1 MKKEFKP
8 STYYSLPEN
17 IKVHNNFLE
26 ILEDCINESTLT
38 SEQKQETST
47 VLYKYF
53 CDDSVNKGDK
63 ICVIGKNG
71 CEKIINLDLNDD
83 EMMKFSQSAEAVRR
97 MNLALKSN

>member
-1 MKKEFKP
+1 MKKQFKP
-8 STYYSLPEN
+8 STYYSLPKN

-63 ICVIGKNG
+63 IIKP
-71 CEKIINLDLNDD
+71 
-83 EMMKFSQSAEAVRR
+83 KFKPRFIMEGRFEEI
-97 MNLALKSN
+97 KECH